1 MTTVS
6 YVAQPE
12 LRVDG
17 TVLNAQIVAVSIE
30 DSLDG
35 LDRAEVELDGWTADG
50 YDWFAGT
57 LDFGKEV
64 SIAVG
69 AVDERALRFVGR
81 VSGIDG
87 RFRNGGGTTV
97 TFLLEDAMSL
107 LRSTRRTRSFDDV
120 SDKDLVQRLAKD
132 HGLRAEVD
140 LDGPTHLHVA
150 QLNLSDLAFLRDRV
164 RGMGGELWL
173 DGPPVHARQSRPTDD
188 PVELDYGYGLRSFRV
203 VADLADQCSEQHV
216 TGWDV
221 AAKEAIDES
230 ADASDLCLE
239 TDHGRTAATVLD
251 DTFGRRIETAVLTS
265 PVSIPEARSRARG
278 LYAERSRRFV
288 VGSGLADGLPRLR
301 AGRSVRLGGLGPIFD
316 GVYHLVATRHL
327 FTVGEGYRTE
337 FDAERPGVGAA

>member
-97 TFLLEDAMSL
+97 TFLLEDAMSV

-120 SDKDLVQRLAKD
+120 SDK
-132 HGLRAEVD
+132 
-140 LDGPTHLHVA
+140 
-150 QLNLSDLAFLRDRV
+150 
-164 RGMGGELWL
+164 
-173 DGPPVHARQSRPTDD
+173 
-188 PVELDYGYGLRSFRV
+188 
-203 VADLADQCSEQHV
+203 
-216 TGWDV
+216 
-221 AAKEAIDES
+221 ES
-230 ADASDLCLE
+230 S
-239 TDHGRTAATVLD
+239 
-251 DTFGRRIETAVLTS
+251 
-265 PVSIPEARSRARG
+265 
-278 LYAERSRRFV
+278 
-288 VGSGLADGLPRLR
+288 LPRKPPASPL
-301 AGRSVRLGGLGPIFD
+301 ASVR
-316 GVYHLVATRHL
+316 VA
-327 FTVGEGYRTE
+327 G
-337 FDAERPGVGAA
+337 